1 MLAFGYE
8 LRKQDKKN
16 NHTSDLIVGI
26 VKPQILVDIIQSN
39 YWDEGEV
46 RMKCDLKKKFRLE
59 IADSKSPLV
68 YLKNHFKNFDEK
80 PIIKKNGLEASKYT
94 DELHLL
100 LV

>member
-1 MLAFGYE
+1 
-8 LRKQDKKN
+8 
-16 NHTSDLIVGI
+16 
-26 VKPQILVDIIQSN
+26 
-39 YWDEGEV
+39 
-46 RMKCDLKKKFRLE
+46 MKCDLKKKFRLE